1 MGGKVKVLVVDD
13 AASNRTVL
21 SALLKRVGHEV
32 ETAADVVTA
41 EKLFASAFPESV
53 LTDLHL
59 GNGEDGIA
67 LATSLRRLAENRT
80 VRIGLMTAD
89 ASVSVPDGIF
99 DALLEKPVTLD
110 NLMSFLGG
118 DGQ

>member
-1 MGGKVKVLVVDD
+1 VKVLVVDD

-21 SALLKRVGHEV
+21 SALLNRAGYAV
-32 ETAADVVTA
+32 ETAADVAAA
-41 EKLFASAFPESV
+41 EKLFVSVCPEAV

-59 GNGEDGIA
+59 GNGEDGVA
-67 LATSLRRLAENRT
+67 LAESLRRLSENRP

-89 ASVSVPDGIF
+89 TAVSVTDGVF
-99 DALLEKPVTLD
+99 DAILEKPVTLD
-110 NLMSFLGG
+110 GLMSFLGE